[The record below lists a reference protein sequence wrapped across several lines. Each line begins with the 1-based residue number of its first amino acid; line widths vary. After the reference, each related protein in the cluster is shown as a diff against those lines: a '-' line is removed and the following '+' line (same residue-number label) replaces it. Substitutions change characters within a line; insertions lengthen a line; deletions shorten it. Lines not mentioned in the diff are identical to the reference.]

1 VTLWHK
7 LHPGDQTGADAID
20 ARLHAERVD
29 AAARGQRRHEAPFEG
44 LPDGALVADGDA
56 AFLVLGER
64 LLRWTPAGYV
74 DGRPRPRGTAAVLTP
89 PSLVAVLAAGWEGAV
104 PLLHPSAS
112 SPATG

>member
-1 VTLWHK
+1 MQRHA
-7 LHPGDQTGADAID
+7 DSGAM
-20 ARLHAERVD
+20 
-29 AAARGQRRHEAPFEG
+29 RRRSTC

-64 LLRWTPAGYV
+64 LLRWTPAGYI
-74 DGRPRPRGTAAVLTP
+74 DGGPRPRGTAAVLTP